1 MDSLKGHLL
10 VASPHL
16 EDPNFA
22 RSVVL
27 LIHHSP
33 DGTFGVVLNRPSESK
48 IRELWEDLSDLPCKT
63 DQQVHMGGP
72 VSGPLMAVHT
82 DEGLA
87 ELEIVPGLYFAAERG
102 NIEKLLNQSKHD
114 FRLFVGHSGWGGGQ
128 LEDEL
133 KEGSW
138 FTTPA
143 TPDYVF
149 AEESELWKA
158 VAQEIGQS
166 MLASMLNIKDIP
178 SDPSAN

>member
-1 MDSLKGHLL
+1 MKSLKGHLL

-16 EDPNFA
+16 ADPNFV

-48 IRELWEDLSDLPCKT
+48 IRELWKDLSELPCKT
-63 DQQVHMGGP
+63 DQHVHMGGP

-82 DEGLA
+82 DEDLA

-133 KEGSW
+133 EEGSW

-149 AEESELWKA
+149 AEESDLWKA
-158 VAQEIGQS
+158 VAQQIGQS

-178 SDPSAN
+178 ADPSAN